1 MADAPKLGLALSGGG
16 HRAACWA
23 AGAVLGL
30 IDADAGKN
38 VVSVAS
44 VSGGSIANGVIAV
57 GGDLRSADRRD
68 AEAWL
73 APGLHQWAHD
83 GLFFP
88 GPSTDSWVA
97 ATLGF
102 AALAISAVVAAVGAT
117 VGASRSWDPTT
128 ILWLSV
134 GLLAAGSLAVALAW
148 RVLPATPIRGAVL
161 AGAVAVGPLSFLAA
175 SAASDS
181 SWWLLVIWP
190 VAAVLLW
197 AAVRRFGRRSEAAV
211 TGLEQTVFS
220 SPRRLAE
227 LSDRPVH
234 HVFCA
239 TNLRTGNNTY
249 LSNRLAWGYPEF
261 AASPGSV
268 SVAAAVQASACLPG
282 AFLARTVDLVPGD
295 PASAVVLSDGGVYDN
310 MADQWE
316 WGYPNRVRYAA
327 ENSAEAAALLRT
339 AQAAAATHLVVV
351 NASRGMAGTSEMAT
365 PPGFRG
371 ELASA
376 LGAKDVLY
384 DVSTATRRR
393 LLIEMFDRA
402 RTNPDQG
409 PGGMLIHIGSSP
421 YQVVDRFLEDDGPI
435 ATRADDA
442 AAVLDQLTD
451 AETGAGANADP
462 KSRRRYW
469 SNIANDN
476 STVKTTLAPLERID
490 PGSTT
495 RLLHHAW
502 VLTRV
507 TCYVL
512 HGWGSLPTA
521 GVDDWRSDRFAALVA
536 AGRLR
541 S

>member
-1 MADAPKLGLALSGGG
+1 L
-16 HRAACWA
+16 
-23 AGAVLGL
+23 V
-30 IDADAGKN
+30 DADAAKD
-38 VVSVAS
+38 VISVAS

-83 GLFFP
+83 GRFFP

-102 AALAISAVVAAVGAT
+102 VALAISALVAAAAAT

-134 GLLAAGSLAVALAW
+134 AVLAAGILAVALSW
-148 RVLPATPIRGAVL
+148 RVLPANPIRGAVL
-161 AGAVAVGPLSFLAA
+161 AGAVAVGPLSFLAT

-190 VAAVLLW
+190 LAAILLG

-211 TGLEQTVFS
+211 TGLEQTIFS
-220 SPRRLAE
+220 SPRTLAQ

-249 LSNRLAWGYPEF
+249 LSNRLAWGYPDF
-261 AASPGSV
+261 AASPGSL

-282 AFLARTVDLVPGD
+282 VFLARTMDLVAGD
-295 PASAVVLSDGGVYDN
+295 PAGAVVLSDGGVYDN

-316 WGYPNRVRYAA
+316 WGFPNRIKYAA
-327 ENSAEAAALLRT
+327 ERGGAAAALLGT

-351 NASRGMAGTSEMAT
+351 NASRGMAGTSKMAT
-365 PPGFRG
+365 SPGFRG
-371 ELASA
+371 ELSSA

-393 LLIEMFDRA
+393 LLIDMFDRA
-402 RTNPDQG
+402 RANPNQG

-421 YQVVDRFLEDDGPI
+421 YQVVDRFVQEDGPI
-435 ATRADDA
+435 GTRAAEA
-442 AAVLDQLTD
+442 ASVLDQLTD
-451 AETGAGANADP
+451 AETGAGTNADRE
-462 KSRRRYW
+462 SRRRHW
-469 SNIANDN
+469 SKIANAN
-476 STVKTTLAPLERID
+476 GAGRARSP
-490 PGSTT
+490 
-495 RLLHHAW
+495 
-502 VLTRV
+502 
-507 TCYVL
+507 
-512 HGWGSLPTA
+512 LPT
-521 GVDDWRSDRFAALVA
+521 RTR
-536 AGRLR
+536 R
-541 S
+541 